1 MIKSLLVSGS
11 LLLAMNGV
19 AAANANAPLV
29 KSVYD
34 LGALDLVKLEKGKQ
48 LMFGGRYKEALI
60 QFKEILTTNQADG
73 PTLYYAGYCQY
84 MLGDLKEAKDLFQ
97 KGKASPNAKKE
108 STFYLGRIYLYEGKF
123 DEALAEFNEFKSK
136 ATPKESDEV
145 DVTVFITHA
154 NNAKKMTE
162 APVAVKIDNAGKL
175 INSQFDDKA
184 PSITADGKKLVF
196 SSRRPETTDAPVDV
210 EGDGKYFEDIYIS
223 TWDSAGAKWNEAQ
236 PVPGQVNVDG
246 AHDACTSISADGKQ
260 IFIYRNNMNDPESR
274 GGDIFVSKINNN
286 KWKTPETLGKPINS
300 TYWEGGA
307 CISPDGKT
315 LFFTSERKGGYGH
328 SDIWMVTRK
337 TKTEWNKPVNLGPDI
352 NTPFDEGGMFL
363 SPDGKT
369 LFFCSNGMS
378 SMGGQDIFRTQL
390 ENGKWSKPVN
400 LGYPINT
407 HRDDKTFTISADAK
421 TAYLASNR
429 DGGLGETDIYK
440 VDLQDYAVLEKNFKK
455 VESNGLSILKGVIRD
470 GFEGKG
476 VDGADIEVTN
486 DAGEKVASTV
496 SNENGEY
503 FFSIKGGMNY
513 NVKVSKKG
521 FADTVEKVMLP
532 LGKNGETLSLEKQ
545 YLLNKK

>member
-19 AAANANAPLV
+19 AAHPVSAPLV

-34 LGALDLVKLEKGKQ
+34 LGPLDLVKLEKGKQ

-60 QFKEILTTNQADG
+60 QFKEILVTNPTDG
-73 PTLYYAGYCQY
+73 SALYYAGFCQY
-84 MLGDLKEAKDLFQ
+84 MLGDYKEARDLLQ
-97 KGKASPNAKKE
+97 KGKSAVNPKKE
-108 STFYLGRIYLYEGKF
+108 SAFYLGRVNLYEGKL
-123 DEALAEFNEFKSK
+123 DEALTEFNEFKSK
-136 ATPKESDEV
+136 STPKENDETDV
-145 DVTVFITHA
+145 DVFIAHV
-154 NNAKKMTE
+154 NNAKKMMQ
-162 APVAVKIDNAGKL
+162 APVEVKIENAGNL

-223 TWDSAGAKWNEAQ
+223 TWDSAGAKWTEAQ

-260 IFIYRNNMNDPESR
+260 IFIYRNNMNDPDSR

-315 LFFTSERKGGYGH
+315 LFFTSERKGGFGH

-337 TKTEWNKPVNLGPDI
+337 TKTEWNKPVNLGSEI

-369 LFFCSNGMS
+369 LFFCSNGLG

-390 ENGKWSKPVN
+390 ENGKWSTPVN

-421 TAYLASNR
+421 TAYFASNR

-440 VDLQDYAVLEKNFKK
+440 VDLQNYAVLEKNFKK

-476 VDGADIEVTN
+476 VDGADIEITN
-486 DAGEKVASTV
+486 EAGEKVASTV

-521 FADTVEKVMLP
+521 FAETVEKVMLP
-532 LGKNGETLSLEKQ
+532 LGKNGETMSLEKQ